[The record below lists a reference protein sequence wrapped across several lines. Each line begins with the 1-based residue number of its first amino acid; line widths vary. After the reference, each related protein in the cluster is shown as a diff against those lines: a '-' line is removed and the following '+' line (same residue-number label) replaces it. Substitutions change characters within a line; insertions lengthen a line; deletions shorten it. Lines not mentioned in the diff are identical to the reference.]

1 MEVCIRKESNG
12 SIYIDREIL
21 GRKVLVQDEKGN
33 VASAPM
39 FSKEQLSEPPY
50 NYTKVEIDD
59 KYADCI
65 HLDFDFTDD
74 TFVFNLAQYNKRKNI
89 KLASAEIA
97 ELKTWFYTIYTKQEQ
112 KLRRLITL
120 KILCDDGQHPEDKL
134 ITLYNEAERKRKR
147 IQDLEAI
154 LID

>member
-50 NYTKVEIDD
+50 NYSFVNVPYEDCVSDDFNDDLTFSEMKYNTRKSQEI
-59 KYADCI
+59 
-65 HLDFDFTDD
+65 
-74 TFVFNLAQYNKRKNI
+74 
-89 KLASAEIA
+89 AEQRIA
-97 ELKTWFYTIYTKQEQ
+97 ELKQ
-112 KLRRLITL
+112 KLFDTDYRAIKFAEGELTEEEYAPYREERRAWR
-120 KILCDDGQHPEDKL
+120 
-134 ITLYNEAERKRKR
+134 AE
-147 IQDLEAI
+147 INSLGG
-154 LID
+154 

>member
-50 NYTKVEIDD
+50 NYSFVNVPYEDCVGDD
-59 KYADCI
+59 FNDDLTFSEMKYN
-65 HLDFDFTDD
+65 T
-74 TFVFNLAQYNKRKNI
+74 RKS
-89 KLASAEIA
+89 KEMAEQRIA
-97 ELKTWFYTIYTKQEQ
+97 ELKQ
-112 KLRRLITL
+112 KLFDTDYRAIKFAEGELTEEEYAPYREERR
-120 KILCDDGQHPEDKL
+120 
-134 ITLYNEAERKRKR
+134 AWRKE
-147 IQDLEAI
+147 INSLGG
-154 LID
+154 